1 MVRPLAAAGLVL
13 LLVGVAGFFAY
24 YPVFGKDTAALRSKE
39 ATLGGKFVYQEYK
52 LADRILIYGRITKLT
67 NEPITGSTLV
77 QLDYVEFGWLKTG
90 IWVDGDIR
98 SKYAVGDGIQ
108 LKAFLDDSILG
119 FQYWHVPTI
128 EDISPMFYTQAVF
141 GGVAF
146 LGLVAAL
153 AGVRGARGAVPARS
167 R

>member
-39 ATLGGKFVYQEYK
+39 ATVGGKFVYQDYK
-52 LADRILIYGRITKLT
+52 LGDRVMIYGKITKLT
-67 NEPITGSTLV
+67 TIGGTTFV
-77 QLDYVEFGWLKTG
+77 ILDYVEFGWLKSG
-90 IWVDGDIR
+90 IWVGGDIR
-98 SKYAVGDGIQ
+98 SKYAEGDNVQ

-128 EDISPMFYTQAVF
+128 EDISPMFHYQAVF

-153 AGVRGARGAVPARS
+153 MGVKGARGAVPARS

>member
-13 LLVGVAGFFAY
+13 LLVGVGGYFAY
-24 YPVFGKDTAALRSKE
+24 YPVFGKDAAHLRSKE
-39 ATLGGKFVYQEYK
+39 ATVDGKLVYQDYK
-52 LADRILIYGRITKLT
+52 LGDRVMIHGKITKLT
-67 NEPITGSTLV
+67 TIGGTTFV
-77 QLDYVEFGWLKTG
+77 ILDYVEFGWLKSG
-90 IWVDGDIR
+90 VWVGGDIG
-98 SKYAVGDGIQ
+98 SKYAVGDSVQ
-108 LKAFLDDSILG
+108 LKAFLDDSSLG

-141 GGVAF
+141 GVVAF

-153 AGVRGARGAVPARS
+153 VGVKGSRGAVPARA